1 MTVAWLSPISK
12 VMGSPFRADTFGIIW
27 ASGRFGF
34 GVEISVSVLI
44 IFQKP
49 MTEFS
54 KDRSDLTYPPLLP
67 ISWSLL
73 FLSQPNSYISKS
85 SPLMISIDLSMEVLN
100 LLPSRCHRFMRSTS
114 AARRRILVSI
124 FSQSLHFWPTGTV
137 CIISFIPHVSP
148 ILYSRLQC
156 CRK

>member
-1 MTVAWLSPISK
+1 
-12 VMGSPFRADTFGIIW
+12 
-27 ASGRFGF
+27 
-34 GVEISVSVLI
+34 
-44 IFQKP
+44 

-54 KDRSDLTYPPLLP
+54 KDRSDLTYHPWLP
-67 ISWSLL
+67 IPWSLL
-73 FLSQPNSYISKS
+73 FLSQPNSYISAS
-85 SPLMISIDLSMEVLN
+85 SPLMISIDLSMEALN

-148 ILYSRLQC
+148 ILYCRLQC
-156 CRK
+156 CRKWPHFQSPHTNRCWSKKHIENPLLKTKPCYKIYRTLHGLGDTV

>member
-12 VMGSPFRADTFGIIW
+12 VMGNPFRVDTFGIIR
-27 ASGRFGF
+27 ALGHSGLGA
-34 GVEISVSVLI
+34 EISVSVLKS
-44 IFQKP
+44 FQKP

-54 KDRSDLTYPPLLP
+54 KDRSDLTYDPWLP
-67 ISWSLL
+67 IPWSLL
-73 FLSQPNSYISKS
+73 FLSQPNSYISAS
-85 SPLMISIDLSMEVLN
+85 IPLMISIDLSMEALN
-100 LLPSRCHRFMRSTS
+100 LLLSRCHRFMRSTS

-148 ILYSRLQC
+148 VLYSRLQC